1 MNGLPLPASLKR
13 PDVMLMAELA
23 ACARLGKNTA
33 SQLVTRIGI
42 QGIAG
47 NAKIKTAEVFA

>member
-13 PDVMLMAELA
+13 PGVMLMAELA
-23 ACARLGKNTA
+23 ACARIGTNTV
-33 SQLVTRIGI
+33 SQLVTQFGI
-42 QGIAG
+42 QGLAA